1 MYSKEDT
8 SKAVEGVTVEQ
19 AIIGIQIVDRLLRAN
34 AITGT
39 ELTTVGHFRDA
50 MIRSVET
57 ATGKNYDAEFQKM
70 LVEQQRAAAEA
81 EKAAGEAPKAKTKAP
96 KTAGAK
102 S

>member
-8 SKAVEGVTVEQ
+8 SKAIEGITVEH
-19 AIIGIQIVDRLLRAN
+19 AIIGVQIVDRLLRAN

-50 MIRSVET
+50 MIKAVEET
-57 ATGKNYDAEFQKM
+57 TGKNYDVEVQKM

-81 EKAAGEAPKAKTKAP
+81 EKASTEGPKAKATKSSR
-96 KTAGAK
+96 AK